1 MAVDAAK
8 PGPMR
13 SAAFRFAL
21 LLAAVF
27 AIGAAALLV
36 VVQQQIGR
44 YATEATNGG
53 LRAEMTVL
61 KGEYAQLGQPGL
73 TDAMARHA
81 GVRPEA
87 PYRYLLLDGEGR
99 RLFGDL
105 PGTVTPEG
113 WSAVKVIERAPEDG
127 LMRQESMTT
136 LGARLPDGL
145 ILVVASDN
153 YDVQML
159 RRRLGRFT
167 LMSGVGITLFAL
179 LGGYL
184 TGRLFLRR
192 LARVNRA
199 VDRIID
205 GDRAE
210 RLPMIGFGPE
220 FDDLTRNL
228 NRMLERN
235 AAAME
240 ALRQISTDIAHDLRT
255 PLSRLHQ
262 RLEQMQDSPSTDTA
276 MIDDALAQT
285 SGILATFHA
294 LLRIGSLEGGVGRR
308 RFTRV
313 DLSELMDRIH
323 QAYAPVAEDAGH
335 SYLAD
340 HKPGV
345 VVEGDAELLAQL
357 FTNLIENA
365 IVHTPPGSTITSRIC
380 VVGGVPVA
388 EVADTG
394 PGIPPEERENVFRRF
409 YRLDTSRNTEGS
421 GLGLALVAAI
431 GALHGAVP
439 EISDVAEGLVVR
451 LEFPLLRQS
460 ETRPS

>member
-1 MAVDAAK
+1 MAADTAK

-61 KGEYAQLGQPGL
+61 EGEYAQLGQSGL
-73 TDAMARHA
+73 LDAMARHA
-81 GVRPEA
+81 GGRPEA
-87 PYRYLLLDGEGR
+87 PYRYLLLDADGR

-105 PGTVTPEG
+105 PGTVTLNG
-113 WSAVKVIERAPEDG
+113 WSTVEVTERAPENG
-127 LMRQESMTT
+127 QIRQENMTT
-136 LGARLPDGL
+136 LGARLPNGL
-145 ILVVASDN
+145 ALVVASDN

-167 LMSGVGITLFAL
+167 LMSGLGITLFAL

-192 LARVNRA
+192 LARVNHA

-205 GDRAE
+205 GDRGE

-220 FDDLTRNL
+220 FDDLTHNL

-240 ALRQISTDIAHDLRT
+240 ALRQVTTDIAHDLRT

-262 RLEQMQDSPSTDTA
+262 RLEQMQDSSVIEPA
-276 MIDDALAQT
+276 MVEDALAQT
-285 SGILATFHA
+285 AGIFATFQA
-294 LLRIGSLEGGVGRR
+294 LLRIGSLEGGVGRKW
-308 RFTRV
+308 FTRF

-323 QAYAPVAEDAGH
+323 QAYAPVAEDSGQR
-335 SYLAD
+335 YLAN
-340 HKPGV
+340 HAQGV
-345 VVEGDAELLAQL
+345 MVEGDAELLAQL

-365 IVHTPPGSTITSRIC
+365 IVHTPVGSTITSSLSID
-380 VVGGVPVA
+380 GGVLLV
-388 EVADTG
+388 EVRDTG
-394 PGIPPEERENVFRRF
+394 NGIPLAERANVFRRF
-409 YRLDTSRNTEGS
+409 YRLDASRNTEGS
-421 GLGLALVAAI
+421 GLGLALVSAI
-431 GALHGAVP
+431 ATLHGAKISIVD
-439 EISDVAEGLVVR
+439 SDVGLVVR
-451 LEFPLLRQS
+451 ATFPLSR
-460 ETRPS
+460 